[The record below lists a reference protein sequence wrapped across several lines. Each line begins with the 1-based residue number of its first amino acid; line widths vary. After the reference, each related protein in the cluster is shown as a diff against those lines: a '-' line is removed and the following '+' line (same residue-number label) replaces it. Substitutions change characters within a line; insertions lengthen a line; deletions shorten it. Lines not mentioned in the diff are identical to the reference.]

1 MPTVPIDPP
10 AVPGSALA
18 LRARLLS
25 RAARFVGRVA
35 LWLAIGAAAGLAGAI
50 VVPSLFGMKVLTVV
64 SGSMEP
70 TLGVGSLVIDE
81 RIAPLD
87 ARPGDVVS
95 FPDESRGGT
104 LVTHRVRSVRAE
116 GGTADFVTKG
126 DANNAT
132 ERWSVPTKGEIGR
145 VVYHVPKVGYA
156 RAFIA
161 GPNARFVILGGVLL
175 LGFWLLSDVWRR
187 P

>member
-1 MPTVPIDPP
+1 MPSLPVDVT
-10 AVPGSALA
+10 AVPVAGLGA
-18 LRARLLS
+18 RTRLLS
-25 RAARFVGRVA
+25 RIARIAARVT
-35 LWLAIGAAAGLAGAI
+35 LWLAIGAAVGLVGAI
-50 VVPSLFGMKVLTVV
+50 VVTSLFGMKVLTVV

-70 TLGVGSLVIDE
+70 TLRVGSLVIDE

-95 FPDESRGGT
+95 FPDASRGRI
-104 LVTHRVRSVRAE
+104 LVTHRVRRVRAE
-116 GGTADFVTKG
+116 GGTAYFVTKG
-126 DANNAT
+126 DANDAT

-156 RAFIA
+156 RALIA
-161 GPNARFVILGGVLL
+161 GPNARFAILGGVLL

>member
-1 MPTVPIDPP
+1 MPTVPIDSA
-10 AVPGSALA
+10 AVAGTGLA
-18 LRARLLS
+18 TRGRLLS
-25 RAARFVGRVA
+25 VIARTAARA
-35 LWLAIGAAAGLAGAI
+35 TLWVAIGAATGLAGAI
-50 VVPSLFGMKVLTVV
+50 VVPSLFGMKALTVV

-70 TLGVGSLVIDE
+70 TLGVGSLVLDE

-95 FPDESRGGT
+95 FPDESRGGA
-104 LVTHRVRSVRAE
+104 LVTHRVRRVRAE
-116 GGTADFVTKG
+116 GGTAYFVTKG
-126 DANNAT
+126 DANDTT

-145 VVYHVPKVGYA
+145 VVYHVPRVGYA

-161 GPNARFVILGGVLL
+161 GPNARFVILGGVVL